1 MSTGYRQYDL
11 GLIIPTREEF
21 DCIRDSVPFTQVPG
35 TEKGFWYE
43 FQVPGERLGVAHVLF
58 DMGLVATTAAAT
70 RLLDRFDPG
79 VLAVVGIGGALSDE
93 LRLGDVVVGSVIQEY
108 LKNAKVSSGR
118 GSRTAFQPAG
128 DGWPLPERL
137 RNFANNFR
145 YIAPDSYRSW
155 ARFAKVRGVEADLPF
170 ATTIGARREPE
181 YFVQPIASGDL
192 VVTDPAFTSWLLSH
206 DRKRAVI
213 EMEGAGAARAVKE
226 YDQDV
231 ALIVLRGISDFAD
244 EGKAVLDAVASGP
257 GGGAW
262 RRYAAQN
269 AIELLIAFLA
279 APAFPWRK
287 PPSSAAGQPAVA
299 VPVSGEG
306 VLPARSSRSW
316 DYFMRA
322 GDIAKVTA
330 AGIGLVHAL
339 HPGQSPADTGS
350 HAQSGHDADHGHGHD
365 SGGSHHQEEHDQH
378 EGTSHEPHGTA
389 IEPHAATSDSAAHQD
404 YGHHDDY
411 GHDPAIDPD
420 GHAGDDHSADPDY

>member
-1 MSTGYRQYDL
+1 MSTDRQYDL

-21 DCIRDSVPFTQVPG
+21 DYIRDSLPFRPVPG
-35 TEKGFWYE
+35 TEKGFLYE

-108 LKNAKVSSGR
+108 LKAAKVSSGR

-137 RNFANNFR
+137 RNFANNFQ
-145 YIAPDSYRSW
+145 YVAPDSHLSW
-155 ARFAKVRGVEADLPF
+155 ARFAKVRGIEADLPF
-170 ATTIGARREPE
+170 ATTVGARREPK
-181 YFVQPIASGDL
+181 YFVLPIASGDL

-226 YDQDV
+226 YDRDV
-231 ALIVLRGISDFAD
+231 ALIVLRGISDFAN
-244 EGKAVLDAVASGP
+244 EGKAVLDAVGSQP
-257 GGGAW
+257 GSGAW

-279 APAFPWRK
+279 APDFPWRK
-287 PPSSAAGQPAVA
+287 PPSLAASQPAVA
-299 VPVSGEG
+299 VPASGEG
-306 VLPARSSRSW
+306 LLPARSARSW

-322 GDIAKVTA
+322 ADIARVTA
-330 AGIGLVHAL
+330 TGIGLVRAL
-339 HPGQSPADTGS
+339 HPGQSPADTEG
-350 HAQSGHDADHGHGHD
+350 HGQSGHDDDHGHGHNSNGPD
-365 SGGSHHQEEHDQH
+365 HGHN
-378 EGTSHEPHGTA
+378 EGTSHQPPGPM
-389 IEPHAATSDSAAHQD
+389 IEPHVAAHDSAAHQD
-404 YGHHDDY
+404 YEHHDVD
-411 GHDPAIDPD
+411 HDTATDPD
-420 GHAGDDHSADPDY
+420 WHAGDDHLTDPGH